1 MIWGLQATVDVS
13 SMLTCRHICW
23 TCWCLWVNACAHMCT
38 VRGELCSWFHCT
50 NTQRFYNYMITDF
63 LYNICIFDY
72 LMVNIEEMHI
82 HHSLAMWRHVNT
94 REGVKHVKIIFYVWQ
109 EHGYI
114 DMRKGLPLAL
124 ECVWYQ
130 GNYMWPFLV
139 CPTGLYL
146 VCFGCNNHAWEPFT
160 PVGEL
165 LVCVFFCAHGVDLFT
180 NWSFAVLIFCWW
192 IVILKS
198 VCNQKPWHTMVLPSC
213 WFGFIPIWSLKLFV
227 VAVPWWAAC
236 GTGYVDVLPAS
247 WSSWTQLTVSA
258 AWGFKAE
265 NWQSCSG
272 HGFFAWWW

>member
-1 MIWGLQATVDVS
+1 
-13 SMLTCRHICW
+13 
-23 TCWCLWVNACAHMCT
+23 
-38 VRGELCSWFHCT
+38 
-50 NTQRFYNYMITDF
+50 
-63 LYNICIFDY
+63 
-72 LMVNIEEMHI
+72 MVNIEEMHI

-272 HGFFAWWW
+272 HGFFAWWWYLWHGYVWCPSAAGWANSQTAEVFTGSWWASWPLWILWKFIPPWL